1 LEKKSILV
9 GLAFWSA
16 GFFLYSSLERL
27 DDVRRDDAFAMG
39 GIAGP
44 AIQSVMT
51 QQVGADEQGE
61 LQGGITSIFSMTS
74 ILGLLLPLI
83 YSAIFL
89 LPMLQFISLGS
100 IFSGSVLAA
109 LGLVIA
115 YLSFPKKKVQPS
127 VSE

>member
-1 LEKKSILV
+1 
-9 GLAFWSA
+9 
-16 GFFLYSSLERL
+16 
-27 DDVRRDDAFAMG
+27 
-39 GIAGP
+39 
-44 AIQSVMT
+44 MT

-74 ILGLLLPLI
+74 ILSLLLPLI
-83 YSAIFL
+83 YSAIFFSQCSNL
-89 LPMLQFISLGS
+89 FPRSS